1 MARKTKPI
9 KILTLD
15 TETYNGLVGKIKR
28 IAIYDGES
36 VTYGYT
42 FADVEPKIIEYS
54 KTNQVH
60 IYIHNAEFDLRKMP
74 ELFKQNNIIWKKSLM
89 INNKLS
95 SLQCKDYV
103 IHDSYKLLPMSLS
116 KLSKGFEVS
125 NGKLDLWE
133 EVQKRYQ
140 NEYSDLVDFLDRCDT
155 EDSLYLEYLGYD
167 VISLYEVIFKLQ
179 ELSGIDLANFVKR
192 VSTASLS
199 RYIFKKGY
207 KGTPF
212 LSQGETITD
221 YEFLCK
227 KNWNKDLEVEE
238 FIRKSY
244 CGGRCEVFK
253 PILDGVHGRH
263 YDVNS
268 LYPSVM
274 LGTEYPIGDYKMY
287 TNKLESKQIFNNWLK
302 NHNGLGFLNC
312 TVYIPPQNIPPLPVK
327 MGKLTFPTG
336 YVYGTWTYEELEYSI
351 KYCGVEIKE
360 YHCLVHFRNTFPVFD
375 NFVET
380 FYKMKEKAS
389 DDKNEALRTLAK
401 LLLNVGYGYTGMN
414 RDKES
419 LDDISNMDKY
429 DKVLYVDEEKG
440 YIQVPA
446 DITSEYIQVQV
457 ASYVTSRARLVLLKA
472 LKKVEELGG
481 NCYYCDTDSIVCDVE
496 LPAEMVHDTK
506 LGLWALEGDNIKK
519 ALFLKPKV
527 YVEVFENETNK
538 KFKGISTDT
547 QNEMTYETYQT
558 ILNDILE
565 GTKDFRV
572 IEKNKTTLRS
582 IMYMQKNNI
591 DFDYYE
597 TRDKKINYNVK
608 EKREMNYNSNYTTP
622 HHFETIQ
629 AFSDFRYKDLKKDVP
644 FDLGR

>member
-1 MARKTKPI
+1 MARKSKPI
-9 KILTLD
+9 KIITLD

-42 FADVEPKIIEYS
+42 FKDIEPKILELA
-54 KTNQVH
+54 KNNTLH
-60 IYIHNAEFDLRKMP
+60 IYIHNAEFDLRKIP
-74 ELFKQNNIIWKKSLM
+74 ELFRKENIIWKKSLM
-89 INNKLS
+89 INNKLTT
-95 SLQCKDYV
+95 LQCKDYT

-125 NGKLDLWE
+125 HGKLDLWE
-133 EVQKRYQ
+133 EVQKRYPG
-140 NEYSDLVDFLDRCDT
+140 EYSDLVDFLDRCDT

-167 VISLYEVIFKLQ
+167 VISLYEIIMKLQ
-179 ELSGIDLANFVKR
+179 QLTGIALKDFVKR

-212 LSQGETITD
+212 ISKGETVTD
-221 YEFLCK
+221 YEMLCK
-227 KNWNKDLEVEE
+227 KNWNNDIEIEN
-238 FIRKSY
+238 FIRLSY

-253 PILDGVHGRH
+253 PIMQEVYGRH

-274 LGTEYPIGDYKMY
+274 LGTAYPIGNYDFY
-287 TNKLESKQIFNNWLK
+287 TNKKEVKQVFDEWLQ
-302 NHNGLGFLNC
+302 NHSGLGFLNC

-351 KYCGVEIKE
+351 KYCGVEIIE
-360 YHCLVHFRNTFPVFD
+360 YHALCHFRNTFKVFD

-380 FYKMKEKAS
+380 FYKMKEKATE
-389 DDKNEALRTLAK
+389 DKNEALRTLAK

-414 RDKES
+414 RDKET
-419 LDDISNMDKY
+419 LDDIANIDKY
-429 DKVLYVDEEKG
+429 DKVLFVDEEQG

-496 LPAEMVHDTK
+496 LPAEMIHDTK

-558 ILNDILE
+558 ILNDILD

-629 AFSDFRYKDLKKDVP
+629 SFSDFRYKDLKKEVP
-644 FDLGR
+644 FDLGG